1 LSLDDIT
8 RELHKCVMETAFP
21 ENMKMFLINRLSEIE
36 FRLSSGV
43 SEKTQLASLIGAF
56 IEIRNVK

>member
-1 LSLDDIT
+1 
-8 RELHKCVMETAFP
+8 METAFP